1 MKEKLRKNLTK
12 MEIGGI
18 LFCLAASFFMRNL
31 YDLCGGD
38 LIGVLFGSVNDS
50 VWECNKTILLPYL
63 IWGMLELLSLQPSLH
78 RLAVAKTISL
88 YLLAVIILAGGGIFK
103 LLGIGTESTAFS
115 VLYIIAICIASA
127 ISNHLYFS
135 KANLHTLFA
144 PCLFLLFLFLAFYFS
159 LTPFPLKN
167 LLFEDSSTG
176 LCGIIPTYI
185 DKGATALDTILQ
197 INS

>member
-1 MKEKLRKNLTK
+1 MKENLRKNLTK

-31 YDLCGGD
+31 YDLCSGD

-50 VWECNKTILLPYL
+50 VWECTKTILLPYL
-63 IWGMLELLSLQPSLH
+63 IWGMLELLSLQPSMH
-78 RLAVAKTISL
+78 RLAASKTISL
-88 YLLAVIILAGGGIFK
+88 YLLGVLCLAGGGILK
-103 LLGIGTESTAFS
+103 SLAISSDS
-115 VLYIIAICIASA
+115 VLFTSLFIISLCIALA
-127 ISNHLYFS
+127 VSNFLYFS

-159 LTPFPLKN
+159 LTPFPMKN

-176 LCGIIPTYI
+176 LYGIIPTYI
-185 DKGATALDTILQ
+185 DKGATALDTIVQ